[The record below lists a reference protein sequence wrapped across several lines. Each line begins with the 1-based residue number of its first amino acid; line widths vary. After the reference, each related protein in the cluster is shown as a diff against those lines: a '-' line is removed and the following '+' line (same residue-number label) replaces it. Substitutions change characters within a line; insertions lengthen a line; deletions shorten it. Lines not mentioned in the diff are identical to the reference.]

1 MTVGH
6 VLVHVEEPSMEAAL
20 RHLLP
25 KLLGTDVTFQIFLH
39 NGKPALLRDLPV
51 RLRGYARYLPADH
64 RIVVI
69 VDRDRDDCAGLKAT
83 LDGFARDAGLT
94 VRSDASG
101 QLQVVNRLAIEEL
114 EAWYFGDWAAVRA
127 AYPRVGAT
135 IDKKSAY
142 RDPDQIAGGT
152 AEAFAR
158 VLSEAGY
165 FRTGLRKLE
174 AAQTIAP
181 HLDPARNR
189 SPSFA
194 KVRQVCDEL
203 RALA

>member
-1 MTVGH
+1 VTVGH

-25 KLLGTDVTFQIFLH
+25 KLLGTDLTFQIFLH
-39 NGKPALLRDLPV
+39 NGKPALLRIC
-51 RLRGYARYLPADH
+51 RSGCAATRATCQTDH

-69 VDRDRDDCAGLKAT
+69 IDRDRDDCARLKAT

-101 QLQVVNRLAIEEL
+101 QFQVVNRLAIEEL

-194 KVRQVCDEL
+194 KLRQVCDEL